1 MRYFICTTIFKA
13 CAHFGG
19 VALVV
24 FIFTYFHLPYE
35 CLVSDIRLNTKC
47 FFCVVVGELTDRTH
61 TQKECLL
68 LNKYIYISFIK
79 NSFSYFCKLLNIL
92 LSFIY

>member
-24 FIFTYFHLPYE
+24 FKLYLHIFLFLMNVSFLTYK
-35 CLVSDIRLNTKC
+35 TKYQL
-47 FFCVVVGELTDRTH
+47 FFCVCGCWVAHR
-61 TQKECLL
+61 
-68 LNKYIYISFIK
+68 
-79 NSFSYFCKLLNIL
+79 
-92 LSFIY
+92 